1 MAFWIELVIAGL
13 VSGLVIGLSALSIT
27 LVFGIA
33 RFPNAA
39 TGDTM
44 TLGAYGALLGHR
56 LTGSLVA
63 GGVVGAAA
71 GALIGV
77 LGYWLIFRRL
87 AQRSNVALLVAS
99 IGLAFMLRAALGIA
113 FGHSQNVFQLP
124 LVRPWRIG
132 DVPVQPNDLWLALA
146 ALSALALVFGVLY
159 LTPIG
164 RRMRAVADDPSL
176 ARVSGISPDR
186 VMVALWLLAGA
197 VAAVAGVIAGLKTV
211 VSPEMGWDLLLPAFS
226 AAIFGGIGSPVG
238 AIVAGLL
245 LGVAQEVATPFVGFT
260 YKIALAFVV
269 MLFVLL
275 VRPRGL
281 FGRQEG
287 AR

>member
-44 TLGAYGALLGHR
+44 TLGAYGALIGHR

-63 GGVVGAAA
+63 GGILGAAA

-77 LGYWLIFRRL
+77 LGYWLIFRQL
-87 AQRSNVALLVAS
+87 AKRSNVALLVAS
-99 IGLAFMLRAALGIA
+99 IGLAFMLRAAMGIA
-113 FGHSQNVFQLP
+113 FGHSQAVFQLP

-132 DVPVQPNDLWLALA
+132 DVPVQPTDLWLVLA
-146 ALSALALVFGVLY
+146 TLSALALVFGILY

-164 RRMRAVADDPSL
+164 RRMRAVADDPAL

-197 VAAVAGVIAGLKTV
+197 VAAVSGVIAGLKTV